1 MLFAMPRKAEWWQHI
16 PFALEQ
22 LRSSTLPV
30 IDRAGLETLLN
41 VHRRDAI
48 RLMHRFGGY
57 QAGRTFL
64 IDRVQLIARLEH
76 LISTDDYS
84 HEKRRWVKLSDELDR
99 SRHELQARA
108 VVIPAPQETW
118 RHHLQDLPS
127 GIQIHPG
134 KLEITFQGTVELLQ
148 SLLELAQA
156 ISNDF
161 EKFQALLEQTDQT
174 LV

>member
-1 MLFAMPRKAEWWQHI
+1 MRRHSNWNGSASKSHLRQNNKLDMLFAMPRKAEWWQHI

-84 HEKRRWVKLSDELDR
+84 YEKRRWV
-99 SRHELQARA
+99 
-108 VVIPAPQETW
+108 
-118 RHHLQDLPS
+118 
-127 GIQIHPG
+127 
-134 KLEITFQGTVELLQ
+134 
-148 SLLELAQA
+148 
-156 ISNDF
+156 
-161 EKFQALLEQTDQT
+161 
-174 LV
+174 